1 MQSLELIMKAKWYR
15 HGNSLRKF
23 DGDVVTGDDVEIK
36 AFQKIFEIHRKAA
49 RFQLFKAHPEL
60 HEKVKQ
66 RKILK
71 KLGNNENEQ
80 QQGDGTPNPFQQLTQ
95 TNR

>member
-36 AFQKIFEIHRKAA
+36 SLQKVFEIHRKAA
-49 RFQLFKAHPEL
+49 RFELFKAHPEL
-60 HEKVKQ
+60 LEKVKQ

-71 KLGNNENEQ
+71 KLLVTTRMNNNKEMEH
-80 QQGDGTPNPFQQLTQ
+80 Q
-95 TNR
+95 THSNN